1 VVIADCTAAL
11 LNALQLPRVD
21 KLLFGWLTHVSA
33 HNLTTSAR
41 DSHSVI
47 SKRFVGDFSSGANC
61 YYNFSS
67 LFLSLH
73 MKRLWQNLPAHK
85 QMLDVHTIAQIADE
99 AVVGF
104 VDSLL
109 STGGFRCALLPLWA

>member
-1 VVIADCTAAL
+1 
-11 LNALQLPRVD
+11 
-21 KLLFGWLTHVSA
+21 
-33 HNLTTSAR
+33 
-41 DSHSVI
+41 
-47 SKRFVGDFSSGANC
+47 
-61 YYNFSS
+61 
-67 LFLSLH
+67 